1 MALDSDFFV
10 TLGLKTKG
18 FVDGFKK
25 ATDSVKG
32 LSDKLGKTSQKASK
46 FSVSARRDMIAY
58 AGSADKAR
66 AALTKTFLAGVVGAR
81 ALKLAL
87 LATGIGA
94 LVVALGAIL
103 TYWRDIKGLLTGVNK
118 QLQLQLISV
127 EKEVEAQE
135 KKLAILNASDNVNKL
150 AGKSQRKINN
160 LKIKEVNILLV
171 QLGTQRDILRE
182 SLKGADK
189 QQKIYKKVS
198 DFLVDVLAAPFI
210 GAAKGVDFLLEAIK
224 TVAVATIL
232 LFSKVAEFSDKFLGT
247 DLADGVKKAAIALD
261 NIKIPKLGEKL
272 KEYTQSLKD
281 AIVPEDFLT
290 GDIIKDLDKLDLKI
304 AKTANILAGLKLS
317 NLEIGIKESAKD
329 FDVEISNIKLAISD
343 LNDVL
348 RTAASPEEALEARKA
363 IFAAE
368 LALLKSQFEKKKLLA
383 KGDADLLIIAENEN
397 TEAIKQARAKN
408 NALIEA
414 QAKEKYDGLV
424 DIIED
429 GGKKIKAKTQT
440 FYDELLSLEQSA
452 VSEGFGSLGSSIG
465 KALAS
470 GGNVLQAAGN
480 SILSTLGN
488 FISDLGGLL
497 IEYGTLAVIKGN
509 LDIATIIGGPTAI
522 LAGGAAIA
530 IGVALKA
537 AGAVFS
543 ARAEQGTSGTSSGA
557 SSSAGGGVSTSS
569 PFSTSTSN
577 GGGFEGR
584 VVFEIAGEKLIG
596 VLNNTSFGNLRVG
609 NNDLIQTG

>member
-160 LKIKEVNILLV
+160 LKIAE
-171 QLGTQRDILRE
+171 LGTLLEKLKLQRDILKE

-210 GAAKGVDFLLEAIK
+210 GAAKGLDLLQKGSKIVVSAII
-224 TVAVATIL
+224 V
-232 LFSKVAEFSDKFLGT
+232 LFSKIAEFSDKFLGT
-247 DLADGVKKAAIALD
+247 DLAAGAKKAFITLD
-261 NIKIPKLGEKL
+261 NLELPKLGEKL
-272 KEYTQSLKD
+272 KEYTKSLKD

-304 AKTANILAGLKLS
+304 AKTANIIAGLKLS
-317 NLEIGIKESAKD
+317 NLEIGVKESAKD

-343 LNDVL
+343 LNDAL

-368 LALLKSQFEKKKLLA
+368 LALLKSQYEKKKLLA

-397 TEAIKQARAKN
+397 AEALKQVKAKN
-408 NALIEA
+408 NALIIA
-414 QAKEKYDGLV
+414 QTNEQYDGQADATKDGLDNV
-424 DIIED
+424 TETALEGLATFAEEASKIITNNI
-429 GGKKIKAKTQT
+429 GGAFSGIGEAIGSSLAKGNNVIN
-440 FYDELLSLEQSA
+440 A
-452 VSEGFGSLGSSIG
+452 IGGSILQSIG
-465 KALAS
+465 KLTT
-470 GGNVLQAAGN
+470 Q
-480 SILSTLGN
+480 LGQ
-488 FISDLGGLL
+488 
-497 IEYGTLAVIKGN
+497 
-509 LDIATIIGGPTAI
+509 
-522 LAGGAAIA
+522 AAIA
-530 IGVALKA
+530 VGIGMLSIKTAFTNPFSAIAAGVALVA
-537 AGAVFS
+537 IGTAISS
-543 ARAEQGTSGTSSGA
+543 AKDSVSGIGSGGGSTGA

-569 PFSTSTSN
+569 QFSNSTN
-577 GGGFEGR
+577 NDEGFEGR
-584 VVFEIAGEKLIG
+584 VVFEIAGDKLIG
-596 VLNNTSFGNLRVG
+596 VLNNTSFGNLRGG

>member
-1 MALDSDFFV
+1 LALDSDFFV

-160 LKIKEVNILLV
+160 LKIAE
-171 QLGTQRDILRE
+171 LGTLLEKLKLQRDILKE

-210 GAAKGVDFLLEAIK
+210 GAAKGLDLLQKGSKIVVSAII
-224 TVAVATIL
+224 V
-232 LFSKVAEFSDKFLGT
+232 LFSKIAEFSDKFLGT
-247 DLADGVKKAAIALD
+247 DLAAGAKKAFITLD
-261 NIKIPKLGEKL
+261 NLELPKLGEKL
-272 KEYTQSLKD
+272 KEYTKSLKD

-304 AKTANILAGLKLS
+304 AKTANIIAGLKLS
-317 NLEIGIKESAKD
+317 NLEIGVKESAKD

-343 LNDVL
+343 LNDAL

-368 LALLKSQFEKKKLLA
+368 LALLKSQYEKKKLLA

-397 TEAIKQARAKN
+397 AEALKQVKAKN
-408 NALIEA
+408 NALIIA
-414 QAKEKYDGLV
+414 QTNEQYDGQADATKDGLDNV
-424 DIIED
+424 TETALEGLATFAEEASKIITNNI
-429 GGKKIKAKTQT
+429 GGAFSGIGEAIGSSLAKGNNVIN
-440 FYDELLSLEQSA
+440 A
-452 VSEGFGSLGSSIG
+452 IGGSILQSIG
-465 KALAS
+465 KLTT
-470 GGNVLQAAGN
+470 Q
-480 SILSTLGN
+480 LGQ
-488 FISDLGGLL
+488 
-497 IEYGTLAVIKGN
+497 
-509 LDIATIIGGPTAI
+509 
-522 LAGGAAIA
+522 AAIA
-530 IGVALKA
+530 VGIGMLSIKTAFTNPFSAIAAGVALVA
-537 AGAVFS
+537 IGTAISS
-543 ARAEQGTSGTSSGA
+543 AKDSVSGIGSGGGSTGA

-569 PFSTSTSN
+569 PFSNSTNNSE
-577 GGGFEGR
+577 GFEGR
-584 VVFEIAGEKLIG
+584 VVFEIAGDKLIG

>member
-1 MALDSDFFV
+1 MALDSNFFV

-87 LATGIGA
+87 LATGIGG

-118 QLQLQLISV
+118 QLQEQLISV

-150 AGKSQRKINN
+150 AGKSQREINK
-160 LKIKEVNILLV
+160 LKITE
-171 QLGTQRDILRE
+171 LGTLLEKLKLQRDVLKE

-210 GAAKGVDFLLEAIK
+210 GAAKVVDLLLESIK
-224 TVAVATIL
+224 TVATATII

-272 KEYTQSLKD
+272 KEYTKSLKD

-304 AKTANILAGLKLS
+304 AKTANIIAGLKLS
-317 NLEIGIKESAKD
+317 NLEIGIKESSKD

-368 LALLKSQFEKKKLLA
+368 LLLLKSQYEKKKLLA
-383 KGDADLLIIAENEN
+383 KDDGDLLIILENEN
-397 TEAIKQARAKN
+397 TEAIKQVRAKN
-408 NALIEA
+408 NALIIA
-414 QAKEKYDGLV
+414 QEKEKYDGIA
-424 DIIED
+424 DAAD
-429 GGKKIKAKTQT
+429 NGYKNIKEKTVT
-440 FYDELLSLEQSA
+440 FESELLALQQSA
-452 VSEGFGSLGSSIG
+452 AIQGFGNLGSSIG

-480 SILSTLGN
+480 SILSTLGD

-497 IEYGTLAVIKGN
+497 IKYGTLAVIKGE
-509 LDIATIIGGPTAI
+509 LDVATIIGGPTSI
-522 LAGGAAIA
+522 LAGTAAIA

-537 AGAVFS
+537 AGS
-543 ARAEQGTSGTSSGA
+543 AISSRVEQGTAGTSSGA
-557 SSSAGGGVSTSS
+557 GSSAGGGVSTTSQ
-569 PFSTSTSN
+569 FSNSTNN
-577 GGGFEGR
+577 GEGFEGR
-584 VVFEIAGEKLIG
+584 VVFEIAGDKLIG
-596 VLNNTSFGNLRVG
+596 VLNNTSFGNLRGG

>member
-1 MALDSDFFV
+1 LALDSDFFV

-160 LKIKEVNILLV
+160 LKIAE
-171 QLGTQRDILRE
+171 LGTLLEKLKLQRDILKE

-210 GAAKGVDFLLEAIK
+210 GAAKGLDLLQKGSKIVVSAII
-224 TVAVATIL
+224 V
-232 LFSKVAEFSDKFLGT
+232 LFSKIAEFSDKFLGT
-247 DLADGVKKAAIALD
+247 DLAAGAKKAFITLD
-261 NIKIPKLGEKL
+261 NLELPKLGEKL
-272 KEYTQSLKD
+272 KEYTKSLKD

-304 AKTANILAGLKLS
+304 AKTANIIAGLKLS
-317 NLEIGIKESAKD
+317 NLEIGVKESAKD

-343 LNDVL
+343 LNDAL

-368 LALLKSQFEKKKLLA
+368 LALLKSQYEKKKLLA

-397 TEAIKQARAKN
+397 AEALKQVKAKN
-408 NALIEA
+408 NALIIA
-414 QAKEKYDGLV
+414 QTNEQYDGQADATKDGLDNV
-424 DIIED
+424 TETALEGLATFAEEASKIITNNI
-429 GGKKIKAKTQT
+429 GGAFSGIGEAIGSSLAKGNNVIN
-440 FYDELLSLEQSA
+440 A
-452 VSEGFGSLGSSIG
+452 IGGSILQSIG
-465 KALAS
+465 KLTT
-470 GGNVLQAAGN
+470 Q
-480 SILSTLGN
+480 LGQ
-488 FISDLGGLL
+488 
-497 IEYGTLAVIKGN
+497 
-509 LDIATIIGGPTAI
+509 
-522 LAGGAAIA
+522 AAIA
-530 IGVALKA
+530 VGIGMLSIKTAFTNPFSAIAAGVALVA
-537 AGAVFS
+537 IGTAISS
-543 ARAEQGTSGTSSGA
+543 AKDSVSGIGSGGGSTGA

-569 PFSTSTSN
+569 QFSNSTN
-577 GGGFEGR
+577 NDEGFEGR
-584 VVFEIAGEKLIG
+584 VVFEIAGDKLIG
-596 VLNNTSFGNLRVG
+596 VLNNTSFGNLRGG

>member
-1 MALDSDFFV
+1 LALDSDFFV

-32 LSDKLGKTSQKASK
+32 LSDKLGQTSQKASK

-118 QLQLQLISV
+118 QLQEQLITV

-150 AGKSQRKINN
+150 AGKSQREINN
-160 LKIKEVNILLV
+160 LKIKETKTLLI
-171 QLGTQRDILRE
+171 QLSIQRDILRE

-210 GAAKGVDFLLEAIK
+210 GAAKGLELLQKASKI
-224 TVAVATIL
+224 VVSSIL
-232 LFSKVAEFSDKFLGT
+232 VLFSKIAEFSDKYLGT
-247 DLADGVKKAAIALD
+247 DLADGVKKAFITLD
-261 NIKIPKLGEKL
+261 NLELPKFGEKL
-272 KEYTQSLKD
+272 KEYTKSLKD

-304 AKTANILAGLKLS
+304 AKTANIIAGLKLS
-317 NLEIGIKESAKD
+317 NIEIGIKESAKD

-343 LNDVL
+343 LNDVF

-368 LALLKSQFEKKKLLA
+368 LLLLKSQYEKKKLLA
-383 KGDADLLIIAENEN
+383 KGDADLLIIIENEN
-397 TEAIKQARAKN
+397 TEAIKQAKSRN
-408 NALIEA
+408 NAKIIALEKENYASQAVEA
-414 QAKEKYDGLV
+414 
-424 DIIED
+424 
-429 GGKKIKAKTQT
+429 KKGTDKVTQT
-440 FYDELLSLEQSA
+440 ALEGLQLFAVQASQIITNNIGGAFNGIGEAIGSSLATGNNVINAIGGVLLD
-452 VSEGFGSLGSSIG
+452 SIG
-465 KALAS
+465 KLTTQL
-470 GGNVLQAAGN
+470 GQAAIAVGIGML
-480 SILSTLGN
+480 SIKTAFTNPFS
-488 FISDLGGLL
+488 
-497 IEYGTLAVIKGN
+497 A
-509 LDIATIIGGPTAI
+509 IAAGVALVAI
-522 LAGGAAIA
+522 GAAISSA
-530 IGVALKA
+530 QDSVSGIGSGSS
-537 AGAVFS
+537 AG
-543 ARAEQGTSGTSSGA
+543 GA

-577 GGGFEGR
+577 GEGFEGR
-584 VVFEIAGEKLIG
+584 VVFEIAGDKLIG

>member
-32 LSDKLGKTSQKASK
+32 LSDKLGQTSQKASK
-46 FSVSARRDMIAY
+46 FSVSARRDMVAY

-150 AGKSQRKINN
+150 AGKSQREINK
-160 LKIKEVNILLV
+160 LKIAETNILLV

-224 TVAVATIL
+224 TVATATIL

-272 KEYTQSLKD
+272 KEYTKSLKD

-304 AKTANILAGLKLS
+304 AKTANIIAGLKLS

-348 RTAASPEEALEARKA
+348 RTAASPEEAVEARKA

-368 LALLKSQFEKKKLLA
+368 LLLLKSQFEKKKLLA

-397 TEAIKQARAKN
+397 TEAIKQVRAKN
-408 NALIEA
+408 NALLEA
-414 QAKEKYDGLV
+414 QLKENYASQAVEAKKGTDNV
-424 DIIED
+424 
-429 GGKKIKAKTQT
+429 TQT
-440 FYDELLSLEQSA
+440 ALEGLATFAEEASKIITNNIGGAFSGIGEAIGSSLA
-452 VSEGFGSLGSSIG
+452 KGNNVINAIGGSILQSIG
-465 KALAS
+465 KLTT
-470 GGNVLQAAGN
+470 Q
-480 SILSTLGN
+480 LGQ
-488 FISDLGGLL
+488 
-497 IEYGTLAVIKGN
+497 
-509 LDIATIIGGPTAI
+509 
-522 LAGGAAIA
+522 AAIA
-530 IGVALKA
+530 VGIGMLSIKTAFTNPFSAIAAGVALVA
-537 AGAVFS
+537 IGTAISS
-543 ARAEQGTSGTSSGA
+543 AKDSVSGIGSGGGSAGA

-577 GGGFEGR
+577 GEGFEGR

>member
-160 LKIKEVNILLV
+160 LKIAE
-171 QLGTQRDILRE
+171 LGTLLEKLKLQRDILKE

-210 GAAKGVDFLLEAIK
+210 GAAKGLDLLQKGSKIVVSAII
-224 TVAVATIL
+224 V
-232 LFSKVAEFSDKFLGT
+232 LFSKIAEFSDKFLGT
-247 DLADGVKKAAIALD
+247 DLAAGAKKAFITLD
-261 NIKIPKLGEKL
+261 NLELPKLGEKL
-272 KEYTQSLKD
+272 KEYTKSLKD

-304 AKTANILAGLKLS
+304 AKTANIIAGLKLS
-317 NLEIGIKESAKD
+317 NLEIGVKESAKD

-343 LNDVL
+343 LNDAL

-368 LALLKSQFEKKKLLA
+368 LALLKSQYEKKKLLA

-397 TEAIKQARAKN
+397 AEALKQVKAKN
-408 NALIEA
+408 NALIIA
-414 QAKEKYDGLV
+414 QTNEQYDGQADATKDGLDNV
-424 DIIED
+424 TETALEGLATFAEEASKIITNNI
-429 GGKKIKAKTQT
+429 GGAFSGIGEAIGSSLAKGNNVIN
-440 FYDELLSLEQSA
+440 A
-452 VSEGFGSLGSSIG
+452 IGGSILQSIG
-465 KALAS
+465 KLTT
-470 GGNVLQAAGN
+470 Q
-480 SILSTLGN
+480 LGQ
-488 FISDLGGLL
+488 
-497 IEYGTLAVIKGN
+497 
-509 LDIATIIGGPTAI
+509 
-522 LAGGAAIA
+522 AAIA
-530 IGVALKA
+530 VGIGMLSIKTAFTNPFSAIAAGVALVA
-537 AGAVFS
+537 IGTAISS
-543 ARAEQGTSGTSSGA
+543 AKDSVSGIGSGGGSTGA

-569 PFSTSTSN
+569 QFSNSTN
-577 GGGFEGR
+577 NDEGFEGR
-584 VVFEIAGEKLIG
+584 VVFEIAGDKLIG
-596 VLNNTSFGNLRVG
+596 VLNNTSFGNLRAG